1 MLKQLIIVMLFVSMT
16 ANAQKTKTTG
26 KSKGKETAVTTTT
39 GTPEEEVELTP
50 MEKLELTLPLEKEM
64 DGLTGK
70 MVFHKDRKIKN
81 DSARAALRAQL
92 KKEQLTFRAYTKR
105 PNSKKPAE
113 KMQFCI
119 NITAKDT
126 FLLYCVNDTIMKDPE
141 VSKVLWE
148 KSIGDST
155 YMLIYID
162 AFTKS
167 SYNGGAC
174 NGGKETKLY
183 FVRWAPKGKAI
194 WKQKTISS
202 CMKTITNMTKTPIL
216 EWDKQSPLLVSYHKG
231 SNFIDV
237 TFDPE
242 KPLLGF
248 QTGGGGSGDSESK

>member
-1 MLKQLIIVMLFVSMT
+1 MLKKLIIVLILVST
-16 ANAQKTKTTG
+16 AASAQKTKA
-26 KSKGKETAVTTTT
+26 KSKATATAVPVGVDTS
-39 GTPEEEVELTP
+39 EVELTP
-50 MEKLELTLPLEKEM
+50 EQQLELTLPIENEI

-81 DSARAALRAQL
+81 DSIRAAFRL
-92 KKEQLTFRAYTKR
+92 KAKKDKMTFRVYTKK
-105 PNSKKPAE
+105 PNPKKPAE
-113 KMQFCI
+113 KMQLCI

-126 FLLYCVNDTIMKDPE
+126 FLLRCVNDSICKDPE
-141 VSKVLWE
+141 VSRVLFE

-155 YMLIYID
+155 YMLIYVD

-167 SYNGGAC
+167 AYNGGAC

-194 WKQKTISS
+194 WKTKTISS

-216 EWDKQSPLLVSYHKG
+216 EWDKQSPLVVSYNKG
-231 SNFIDV
+231 DNFIDI

-248 QTGGGGSGDSESK
+248 QAGAGAAEDTEPK

>member
-1 MLKQLIIVMLFVSMT
+1 MLKQVIIIVMLFVSLG
-16 ANAQKTKTTG
+16 ASAQKTKTT
-26 KSKGKETAVTTTT
+26 KGKVKATAVTTSTD
-39 GTPEEEVELTP
+39 TPEEEVELTP
-50 MEKLELTLPLEKEM
+50 MEKLELTLPLENEL
-64 DGLTGK
+64 DGMTGK

-92 KKEQLTFRAYTKR
+92 KKEKLTFRVYTKR
-105 PNSKKPAE
+105 PNPKKPAE
-113 KMQFCI
+113 KMQLCI

-126 FLLYCVNDTIMKDPE
+126 FLLHCVNDTITKDPE
-141 VSKVLWE
+141 VSRVLFE
-148 KSIGDST
+148 KAIGDSV

-167 SYNGGAC
+167 AYNGGAC

-183 FVRWAPKGKAI
+183 FVRWHPKGKAI
-194 WKQKTISS
+194 WKAKTISS

-216 EWDKQSPLLVSYHKG
+216 EWDKQSPLVVSYHKG
-231 SNFIDV
+231 SDFIDV

-248 QTGGGGSGDSESK
+248 QTGGAGAADSESK